1 MRDFLL
7 TYILN
12 GYGFNFE
19 YLDLYNLD
27 VTFWVEF
34 PTLYLTEWIT
44 EFLAERLDIEV
55 VNLGFELRII
65 GWLWDGHF
73 ALIEGEVVASFFSGL
88 MWSGG
93 AGHIND

>member
-65 GWLWDGHF
+65 GWL
-73 ALIEGEVVASFFSGL
+73 
-88 MWSGG
+88 
-93 AGHIND
+93 